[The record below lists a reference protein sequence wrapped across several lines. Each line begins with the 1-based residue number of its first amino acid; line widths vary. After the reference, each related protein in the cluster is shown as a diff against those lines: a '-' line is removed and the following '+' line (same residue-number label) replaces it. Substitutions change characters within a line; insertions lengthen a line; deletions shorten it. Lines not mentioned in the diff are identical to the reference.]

1 MTMAIGKAFSLP
13 ADCETTNSTAAY
25 DHLLWGIAVLDGERR
40 LRYYNQRF
48 ADFLGR
54 QTGLQFTTD
63 DLLGQELPLAPL
75 WDSEPAANA
84 GRWQLELPGNDG
96 LMVADK
102 QGGGVFA
109 NVHSDAVY
117 LLQLL
122 PGNAQKNTVS
132 TSLADAITHGQGGNK
147 EKIELLTSFSHEFR
161 TPLNAVLGFGN
172 LLLGDVRKPA
182 QREWV
187 EGIIGAGSHLLK
199 LVNEILT
206 LSKAEYD
213 CSEIALCT
221 ENVDVKAVIAECVAL
236 MQPMAR
242 EAGVLLVQ
250 KGVACRLI
258 CDQTR
263 LRQIILNLLSNA
275 IKYKRGAG
283 QVVINSLAI
292 GNRCAGIEVQDN
304 GLGIPETLS
313 ETIFSPF
320 KRLLTGTANPEGSGL
335 GLMLTR
341 RLVNM
346 MGGRIRVSSRENRGS
361 VFAVDFNLDDEM
373 AGTAGRQIRTVLCLG
388 QDDTELQFI
397 QQLLSVRPGMDV
409 HCHRWLPVAELGS
422 GELCPELI
430 IVTPE
435 ALATGD
441 FQSDTMFRNLLQRVP
456 SIATPATDQET
467 GARQLTDY
475 GVTTR
480 LNEGFTP
487 IDFYGQLDGLLSSW
501 T

>member
-1 MTMAIGKAFSLP
+1 MTMVISKAFSLP
-13 ADCETTNSTAAY
+13 ADCEATNSTAAY

-63 DLLGQELPLAPL
+63 DLLGQELPLSPL
-75 WDSEPAANA
+75 WDSEPEANA
-84 GRWQLELPGNDG
+84 GRWQLELSGDDG
-96 LMVADK
+96 VMVADK
-102 QGGGVFA
+102 QGGGLLA
-109 NVHSDAVY
+109 NVHSEAVY

-122 PGNAQKNTVS
+122 PGVAQKNTVS
-132 TSLADAITHGQGGNK
+132 SSLADAITHGQDGNK

-172 LLLGDVRKPA
+172 LLLGDVSKPA

-221 ENVDVKAVIAECVAL
+221 ENVDVKAIIAECVAL
-236 MQPMAR
+236 LQPMAQ

-250 KGVACRLI
+250 KGVACHLI

-275 IKYKRGAG
+275 IKYKRGTG

-304 GLGIPETLS
+304 GLGIPEILS

-320 KRLLTGTANPEGSGL
+320 KRLLIGAANTEGSGL

-346 MGGRIRVSSRENRGS
+346 MGGRIRVSSRESRGS
-361 VFAVDFNLDDEM
+361 VFAVDFNLDDDM
-373 AGTAGRQIRTVLCLG
+373 AGTAGRQSRTVLCLG
-388 QDDTELQFI
+388 RDDAELQFI
-397 QQLLSVRPGMDV
+397 QQLLNVRPGMDV
-409 HCHRWLPVAELGS
+409 HCHRWLPEAELGS
-422 GELCPELI
+422 GELVPELV
-430 IVTPE
+430 IVGPE

-441 FQSDTMFRNLLQRVP
+441 LQADALLKQLLQRVP
-456 SIATPATDQET
+456 SMGKPTTDQQA
-467 GARQLTDY
+467 GARQLIEH

-480 LNEGFTP
+480 LDVGFTP
-487 IDFYGQLDGLLSSW
+487 IDFYEQLDGLLSSW